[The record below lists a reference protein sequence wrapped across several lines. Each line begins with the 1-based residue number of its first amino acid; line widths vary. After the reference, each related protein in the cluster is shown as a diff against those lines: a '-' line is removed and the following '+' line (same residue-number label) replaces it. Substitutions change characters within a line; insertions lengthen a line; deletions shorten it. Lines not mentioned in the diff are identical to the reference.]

1 MATEAPQ
8 TQSGKEREKWLPRH
22 SLFLS
27 FSVAAAPLWHFVERE
42 LKEALVVM
50 AKAPREGKVKTRL
63 LGALSP
69 EEVRRL
75 YVAFLSDTFAL
86 MEDVKEEREDLT
98 LALCYTPEGEE
109 EAFEEVEREGSLMI
123 PQRGENLGERL
134 INCFADLF
142 ALGFESVAVI
152 GADSPTLPGDYVF
165 DAFECFETDDDVVIG
180 PAEDGGYYL
189 VGMRKLHER
198 IFEDIPW
205 GGAGVMEATMDRA
218 REAELNL
225 VLLPEWYDVDAPE
238 DFERLKH
245 ELGENGE
252 AAKFSRSFLKEL
264 AKGRRQNENRQDLQD
279 FSGFDPMRKS

>member
-1 MATEAPQ
+1 
-8 TQSGKEREKWLPRH
+8 
-22 SLFLS
+22 
-27 FSVAAAPLWHFVERE
+27 
-42 LKEALVVM
+42 LKEALAVM

-69 EEVRRL
+69 EEAARL

-86 MEDVKEEREDLT
+86 MEDVRDERENLS

-109 EAFEEVEREGSLMI
+109 EAFEEVEREGSMMI

-134 INCFADLF
+134 TNCFADLF
-142 ALGFESVAVI
+142 ALGFESVVVI
-152 GADSPTLPGDYVF
+152 GADSPTLPGEYLF

-189 VGMRKLHER
+189 VGMRKLHRR

-205 GGAGVMEATMDRA
+205 SAAGALDVTIERA

-225 VLLPEWYDVDAPE
+225 VLLPEWCDVDTPDDLE
-238 DFERLKH
+238 QLKRD
-245 ELGENGE
+245 LTENKKV
-252 AAKFSRSFLKEL
+252 AKFTRKFLKEL
-264 AKGRRQNENRQDLQD
+264 NK
-279 FSGFDPMRKS
+279 

>member
-1 MATEAPQ
+1 
-8 TQSGKEREKWLPRH
+8 
-22 SLFLS
+22 
-27 FSVAAAPLWHFVERE
+27 VERE
-42 LKEALVVM
+42 LKEALVVI
-50 AKAPREGKVKTRL
+50 AKAPRGGKVKTRL

-69 EEVRRL
+69 EELRRL

-134 INCFADLF
+134 ANCFADLF

-152 GADSPTLPGDYVF
+152 GADSPTLPGEYVF
-165 DAFECFETDDDVVIG
+165 DAFECFETDDDVVVG
-180 PAEDGGYYL
+180 PAYDGGYYL
-189 VGMRKLHER
+189 VGMRKLHGR
-198 IFEDIPW
+198 IFEDIAW
-205 GGAGVMEATMDRA
+205 GGAAVMGATMDRA

-225 VLLPEWYDVDAPE
+225 VLLPEWYDVDTPE
-238 DFERLKH
+238 DFERLKR
-245 ELGENGE
+245 ELEENKG
-252 AAKFSRSFLKEL
+252 AAKFTRRFLKEL
-264 AKGRRQNENRQDLQD
+264 ANGRRQNENRQDLQD

>member
-1 MATEAPQ
+1 
-8 TQSGKEREKWLPRH
+8 
-22 SLFLS
+22 
-27 FSVAAAPLWHFVERE
+27 
-42 LKEALVVM
+42 M
-50 AKAPREGKVKTRL
+50 AKAPREGEVKTRL
-63 LGALSP
+63 SGALSP
-69 EEVRRL
+69 EEIRRL

-86 MEDVKEEREDLT
+86 MEDVKDERENLA

-134 INCFADLF
+134 TNCFADLF

-152 GADSPTLPGDYVF
+152 GADSPTLPGEYVF
-165 DAFECFETDDDVVIG
+165 DAFECFETDDD
-180 PAEDGGYYL
+180 GGYYL
-189 VGMRKLHER
+189 VGMRKLHGR

-252 AAKFSRSFLKEL
+252 AAKFSRRFLKEL
-264 AKGRRQNENRQDLQD
+264 ANNHE
-279 FSGFDPMRKS
+279 